1 MREFNLLED
10 YQKPTTPRLVAASFR
25 TIQRRIKAANRNK
38 SFFDGCRNDGYGG
51 YKYDGRWVPIAEKLI
66 REYKLSGGSNL
77 LHVNCEKGFLIH
89 DIKKKHPGINVFG
102 TETSEYAT
110 AMAMESVKGNIFK
123 ADPKNLP
130 FPDNYFDCVIA
141 IGVVYNYNLKD
152 SMLALS
158 EISRVT
164 KKCAF
169 VTLASYE
176 TETEYFLFK
185 DWTLLGTTI
194 LKKHEWIKVLNY
206 VNYRGDYSFTNAKT
220 LNLQRV

>member
-123 ADPKNLP
+123 ADPKNT
-130 FPDNYFDCVIA
+130 IT
-141 IGVVYNYNLKD
+141 NLF
-152 SMLALS
+152 S
-158 EISRVT
+158 
-164 KKCAF
+164 
-169 VTLASYE
+169 
-176 TETEYFLFK
+176 
-185 DWTLLGTTI
+185 
-194 LKKHEWIKVLNY
+194 N
-206 VNYRGDYSFTNAKT
+206 
-220 LNLQRV
+220 Q